1 MSRREAKALLR
12 EYCDELLCE
21 CISLSFEYLPLP
33 NPPLEIPDF
42 PAQNPDDLALL
53 TQQALGISSI
63 DTAGFLYRLELIT
76 EDFEP
81 SYIKRH
87 IDPAAEREKWQS
99 KNIEEISER
108 ILILQIKDWLYSALD
123 EESPDTDRW
132 YLSVSTLIGLG
143 LKGSNIV
150 ESEGFNL
157 FNSII
162 FARKPGELPSTKL
175 TGRHQIAWDGKQSS
189 PFYEEIGHPSGVLA
203 ANSILDILQLHQT
216 HKNTVLPHWLEKLS
230 ISKHVSSLLNIPLRV
245 QNLIIDCNH
254 NNCEILLMTIIHTLS
269 HTPEVSKEI
278 LFQICNSEKVNLRRG
293 LASNLARIDSEDRDF
308 CISLLEKLIEDEDSD
323 TRVLSTTYLGNLARL
338 ERAVFIQ
345 FAKKISNKQD
355 DRMLQ
360 RLIDS
365 GLRHY
370 LSLDSTDPDDL
381 IPTLWIR
388 SNSAS
393 RSQLSGMLI
402 EIAKINHK
410 SFFDISMKIYNL
422 DKSSHKDLVKRIT
435 LRNNEL
441 GEIIKNIQ

>member
-12 EYCDELLCE
+12 ECCDKLLSE

-42 PAQNPDDLALL
+42 PAQSPNNLDILNR
-53 TQQALGISSI
+53 QALGISSI
-63 DTAGFLYRLELIT
+63 DTAGFLYRLELVT

-87 IDPAAEREKWQS
+87 IAPEAEREKWLS

-132 YLSVSTLIGLG
+132 YLSVSTLIGLS

-162 FARKPGELPSTKL
+162 FARKPGELPSKKP
-175 TGRHQIAWDGKQSS
+175 TGRHQIAWNGKQANAL
-189 PFYEEIGHPSGVLA
+189 YEEIGHPSGVLA
-203 ANSILDILQLHQT
+203 ANSILDILQLRQT
-216 HKNTVLPHWLEKLS
+216 HKNTLLPYWLERLS
-230 ISKHVSSLLNIPLRV
+230 ISKHLSSLINIPLRV
-245 QNLIIDCNH
+245 QNLIIDYNQ
-254 NNCEILLMTIIHTLS
+254 NNCESLLMAAIHTLS
-269 HTPEVSKEI
+269 HTPESSKEI
-278 LFQICNSEKVNLRRG
+278 LFQICNSEKVILRRG
-293 LASNLARIDSEDRDF
+293 LASNLSRIDSEDRDF
-308 CISLLEKLIEDEDSD
+308 CVSLLENLIEDEDSD

-338 ERAVFIQ
+338 DRALFIH
-345 FAKKISNKQD
+345 FAKKISKKQD
-355 DRMLQ
+355 NRMLQ
-360 RLIDS
+360 RLIES

-370 LSLDSTDPDDL
+370 LSLDSNDSEEL
-381 IPTLWIR
+381 IPILWINC
-388 SNSAS
+388 NSES

-402 EIAKINHK
+402 EIAKINQK
-410 SFFDISMKIYNL
+410 SFLDISMKIYDL
-422 DKSSHKDLVKRIT
+422 DKISHGDLVNRVT
-435 LRNNEL
+435 LRNSDL
-441 GEIIKNIQ
+441 GDIIRNNQ